1 MSAGTTTTTNSKAA
15 SKTTAVAPSSAS
27 ANPSKPG
34 AAKSSSW
41 RNLVGLLPYLKRY
54 PGAIALGMLCLL
66 LTSLIGNVIPLTTGV
81 ITDVVAG
88 NPRPFQSGAQNE
100 LTGSLAHWIPFYA
113 PHSRHAIGIY
123 CLILLVCVLLKG
135 FFSFCTRWI
144 LIGVSRDIEFDIRLD
159 LFDRLLVM
167 EPEFYV
173 RNRTGELMSRATN
186 DLNNVRMV
194 LGPGIMYTGQ
204 TLATMVLALFVLAR
218 LSGSLTLWILL
229 PVPIVFVSVRHFGK
243 VIHDLYEKIQASLAS
258 LSAKVQENLAGV
270 RVVRAYAQEEA
281 EIRGFDEPNREYV
294 ARNIKLIRTWSMFM
308 PSLQAL
314 IGTSFLIVL
323 WKGGDQLLSGRITL
337 GALIAFYTY
346 LGLLVWP
353 MIALGWVTNIFQRG
367 AASTGRLNYILR
379 AKPQIDDSA
388 ATIAKQTK
396 VAGEVEFRD
405 LTFTYPTNLA
415 GNAANTGSSA
425 AAAGKTNG
433 SGAGA
438 AVAHPVLR
446 DINLKIP
453 AGSTL
458 AIVGPTGSGKTT
470 LASLIARLWEAPNG
484 QLLIDGH
491 PIREWPLEN
500 LRRAI
505 GYVPQDTYLFSETV
519 GGNIAFGLT
528 EYGVDQI
535 GTAAEI
541 ANIDTD
547 IETFANK
554 YDTVVGERGVTLSG
568 GQKQRSA
575 IARAVIRDPRILI
588 LDDSLSAVD
597 TQTEERI
604 LTRLRSVMEGRTTI
618 LISHRIST
626 VQNADQIIVL
636 RDGRIIERGTH
647 DQLLTNEGYYADLH
661 RKQLL
666 EEELEN
672 V

>member
-1 MSAGTTTTTNSKAA
+1 
-15 SKTTAVAPSSAS
+15 
-27 ANPSKPG
+27 
-34 AAKSSSW
+34 
-41 RNLVGLLPYLKRY
+41 
-54 PGAIALGMLCLL
+54 
-66 LTSLIGNVIPLTTGV
+66 VIPLTTGV
-81 ITDVVAG
+81 ITDVIAG
-88 NPRPFQSGAQNE
+88 SARPFESSSQGHLLS
-100 LTGSLAHWIPFYA
+100 GSLLSRSIPFYA
-113 PHSRHAIGIY
+113 PHSRHALGIY
-123 CLILLVCVLLKG
+123 CLVLLTCVLLKG
-135 FFSFCTRWI
+135 AMSFATRWI
-144 LIGVSRDIEFDIRLD
+144 LIGVSRDIEFDIRGD
-159 LFDRLLVM
+159 LFNRLLMM

-204 TLATMVLALFVLAR
+204 TLATMVLALVVLAK

-229 PVPIVFVSVRHFGK
+229 PVPVVFVAVRHFGK
-243 VIHDLYEKIQASLAS
+243 VIHELYEKIQASLAS
-258 LSAKVQENLAGV
+258 LSAKVQENLSGV

-294 ARNIKLIRTWSMFM
+294 SRNIKLIRTWSMFM

-323 WKGGDQLLSGRITL
+323 WQGGHQLLSGKISL

-346 LGLLVWP
+346 LGVLVWP

-379 AKPQIDDSA
+379 ATPQVDDHA
-388 ATIAKQTK
+388 AKVPPQTPI
-396 VAGEVEFRD
+396 AGEIEFRN

-415 GNAANTGSSA
+415 GNGANTSKTGSAGIPAGSSPSA
-425 AAAGKTNG
+425 AKTNG
-433 SGAGA
+433 A
-438 AVAHPVLR
+438 ARAVLS
-446 DINLKIP
+446 DINLKVP

-470 LASLIARLWEAPNG
+470 LASLVARLWEAPDG
-484 QLLIDGH
+484 QLLIDGR
-491 PIREWPLEN
+491 PIREWPLES
-500 LRRAI
+500 LRRSI

-519 GGNIAFGLT
+519 GGNVAFGLP
-528 EYGVDQI
+528 EYVHDQVRA
-535 GTAAEI
+535 AAEI
-541 ANIDTD
+541 ANLDSD
-547 IETFANK
+547 VEAFSKK

-575 IARAVIRDPRILI
+575 IARAVVRDPRILI

-604 LTRLRSVMEGRTTI
+604 LTRLRGVMEGRTTI
-618 LISHRIST
+618 LISHRTST
-626 VQNADQIIVL
+626 VQDADLIVVL

-647 DQLLTNEGYYADLH
+647 DELLAREGYYADLY

-672 V
+672 A

>member
-1 MSAGTTTTTNSKAA
+1 MSESATKTNSSA
-15 SKTTAVAPSSAS
+15 TTKGA
-27 ANPSKPG
+27 KPATA
-34 AAKSSSW
+34 AAKSSSLQ
-41 RNLVGLLPYLKRY
+41 NLLGLWPYLKRY
-54 PGAIALGMLCLL
+54 PGGVALGMLCLL
-66 LTSLIGNVIPLTTGV
+66 LTSLVGNIIPLATGV
-81 ITDVVAG
+81 ITDVAAG
-88 NPRPFQSGAQNE
+88 NARPFQSSAQTQ
-100 LTGSLAHWIPFYA
+100 LGGSWLGNLIPFYA

-135 FFSFCTRWI
+135 FFSFATRWI
-144 LIGVSRDIEFDIRLD
+144 LIGVSRDVEFDIRGD

-173 RNRTGELMSRATN
+173 RNRTGDLMSRATN

-194 LGPGIMYTGQ
+194 IGPGIMYTGQ
-204 TLATMVLALFVLAR
+204 TLATMLLALFVLAR
-218 LSGSLTLWILL
+218 LSGTLTLWILL
-229 PVPIVFVSVRHFGK
+229 PVPIVFVAVRHFGK

-270 RVVRAYAQEEA
+270 RIVRAYAQEEA
-281 EIRGFDEPNREYV
+281 EVRGFDEPNREYV
-294 ARNIKLIRTWSMFM
+294 ARNIKLIRAWSMFM

-323 WKGGDQLLSGRITL
+323 WKGGEQLLTGRITL

-379 AKPQIDDSA
+379 AKSQIDDRG
-388 ATIAKQTK
+388 ATIPKQAK
-396 VAGEVEFRD
+396 VAGEIEFRD

-415 GNAANTGSSA
+415 GNGANAPKAGA
-425 AAAGKTNG
+425 AAAKTNG
-433 SGAGA
+433 A
-438 AVAHPVLR
+438 AAIVLR
-446 DINLKIP
+446 DISLKIP

-470 LASLIARLWEAPNG
+470 LAALIARLWEAPDG
-484 QLLIDGH
+484 QLYIDGH

-535 GTAAEI
+535 GAAAEI

-547 IETFANK
+547 IESFANK

-604 LTRLRSVMEGRTTI
+604 LTRLRGLMEGRTTI

-647 DQLLTNEGYYADLH
+647 DQLLTSEGYYADLH

>member
-1 MSAGTTTTTNSKAA
+1 MTAGATTTSTNTANKTAA
-15 SKTTAVAPSSAS
+15 VTSSSAP
-27 ANPSKPG
+27 ANPSKPP
-34 AAKSSSW
+34 ATKTSSW
-41 RNLVGLLPYLKRY
+41 RNLAGLWPYLKRY
-54 PGAIALGMLCLL
+54 PGGIALGMLCLL
-66 LTSLIGNVIPLTTGV
+66 LTSVIGNIIPLTTGV

-100 LTGSLAHWIPFYA
+100 VTGSLAHWIPFYA
-113 PHSRHAIGIY
+113 PHSSHAIAIY
-123 CLILLVCVLLKG
+123 CLIMLVCVLLKG

-144 LIGVSRDIEFDIRLD
+144 LIGVSRDIEFDVRVD

-173 RNRTGELMSRATN
+173 RNRTGDLMSRATN

-204 TLATMVLALFVLAR
+204 TLATMLLALFVLAR
-218 LSGSLTLWILL
+218 LSGTLTLWILL

-323 WKGGDQLLSGRITL
+323 WKGGDQLLSGKITL

-396 VAGEVEFRD
+396 VAGEIEFRD

-415 GNAANTGSSA
+415 GNGANTTA
-425 AAAGKTNG
+425 AASGKTNG
-433 SGAGA
+433 SGAA
-438 AVAHPVLR
+438 ANAAHPVLR

-484 QLLIDGH
+484 QLFIDGH
-491 PIREWPLEN
+491 PIRQWPLEN

-541 ANIDTD
+541 ANLDAD
-547 IETFANK
+547 IEGFANK

-604 LTRLRSVMEGRTTI
+604 LTRLRGVMEGRTTI

-636 RDGRIIERGTH
+636 RDGKIIERGTH

>member
-1 MSAGTTTTTNSKAA
+1 MSAGTTTTTNTNAANKNAARSSSPVSAPVSK
-15 SKTTAVAPSSAS
+15 SAP
-27 ANPSKPG
+27 
-34 AAKSSSW
+34 AKSSSW

-66 LTSLIGNVIPLTTGV
+66 LTSVVGNIIPLTTGV

-88 NPRPFQSGAQNE
+88 NPHPFQSGAQTQ
-100 LTGSLAHWIPFYA
+100 LTSSWLGNWIPFYA

-135 FFSFCTRWI
+135 FFSFSTRWI
-144 LIGVSRDIEFDIRLD
+144 LIGVSRDIEFDIRSD
-159 LFDRLLVM
+159 LFDRLLLM

-204 TLATMVLALFVLAR
+204 TLATMVLALVVLAR
-218 LSGSLTLWILL
+218 LSGTLTLWILL
-229 PVPIVFVSVRHFGK
+229 PVPVVAVIVQRFGK
-243 VIHDLYEKIQASLAS
+243 IIHELYEKIQASLAS

-281 EIRGFDEPNREYV
+281 EVRGFDEPNREYV

-323 WKGGDQLLSGRITL
+323 WKGGQQLLSGEITL

-379 AKPQIDDSA
+379 AKPQIDDSG
-388 ATIAKQTK
+388 ATVPKQTK
-396 VAGEVEFRD
+396 VAGEIEFRD

-415 GNAANTGSSA
+415 GDAVNATAASKTNGA
-425 AAAGKTNG
+425 AAAT
-433 SGAGA
+433 S
-438 AVAHPVLR
+438 HPVLR

-470 LASLIARLWEAPNG
+470 LASLI
-484 QLLIDGH
+484 
-491 PIREWPLEN
+491 
-500 LRRAI
+500 
-505 GYVPQDTYLFSETV
+505 
-519 GGNIAFGLT
+519 
-528 EYGVDQI
+528 
-535 GTAAEI
+535 
-541 ANIDTD
+541 
-547 IETFANK
+547 
-554 YDTVVGERGVTLSG
+554 
-568 GQKQRSA
+568 
-575 IARAVIRDPRILI
+575 
-588 LDDSLSAVD
+588 
-597 TQTEERI
+597 
-604 LTRLRSVMEGRTTI
+604 
-618 LISHRIST
+618 
-626 VQNADQIIVL
+626 
-636 RDGRIIERGTH
+636 
-647 DQLLTNEGYYADLH
+647 
-661 RKQLL
+661 
-666 EEELEN
+666 
-672 V
+672 

>member
-1 MSAGTTTTTNSKAA
+1 MSTATTTNN
-15 SKTTAVAPSSAS
+15 KTGDKDAVVSSSSAPPGS
-27 ANPSKPG
+27 PKPA

-41 RNLVGLLPYLKRY
+41 RNLVGLGPYLKRY

-66 LTSLIGNVIPLTTGV
+66 LTSLVGNVIPLTTGV

-88 NPRPFQSGAQNE
+88 NARPFQSGAQTQ
-100 LTGSLAHWIPFYA
+100 LTGSWLGNLIPFYA
-113 PHSRHAIGIY
+113 PHSRHAIAIY

-135 FFSFCTRWI
+135 FFSFSTRWI
-144 LIGVSRDIEFDIRLD
+144 LIGVSRDIEFDIRSD

-204 TLATMVLALFVLAR
+204 TLATMILALMVLAR
-218 LSGSLTLWILL
+218 LSGTLTLWILL
-229 PVPIVFVSVRHFGK
+229 PVPIVFVAVRHFGK

-258 LSAKVQENLAGV
+258 LSAKVQENLSGV

-281 EIRGFDEPNREYV
+281 EARGFDEPNREYV

-308 PSLQAL
+308 PSLQAM

-323 WKGGDQLLSGRITL
+323 WKGGDQLLNGQITL

-379 AKPQIDDSA
+379 AKPQIDDTG
-388 ATIAKQTK
+388 ATVSQQAK
-396 VAGEVEFRD
+396 VMGEIEFRD

-415 GNAANTGSSA
+415 GNGANAAA

-433 SGAGA
+433 AGT
-438 AVAHPVLR
+438 AHPVLR
-446 DINLKIP
+446 DISLKIP

-500 LRRAI
+500 LRRSI

-519 GGNIAFGLT
+519 GGNIGFGLT

-535 GTAAEI
+535 GAAAEI
-541 ANIDTD
+541 ANLDAD

-604 LTRLRSVMEGRTTI
+604 LTRLRDVMEGRTTI

-647 DQLLTNEGYYADLH
+647 DQLLTSEGYYADLH

>member
-1 MSAGTTTTTNSKAA
+1 MSEGATKTNSSAATKA
-15 SKTTAVAPSSAS
+15 V
-27 ANPSKPG
+27 KPAG
-34 AAKSSSW
+34 AKSSAFQ
-41 RNLVGLLPYLKRY
+41 NLRGLWPYLRRY
-54 PGAIALGMLCLL
+54 PGAVSLGMLCLL
-66 LTSLIGNVIPLTTGV
+66 LTSFVGNIIPLTTGV

-88 NPRPFQSGAQNE
+88 NARPFQSGAQTQ
-100 LTGSLAHWIPFYA
+100 LGGSWLGNLIPFYA

-123 CLILLVCVLLKG
+123 CLILIVCVLLKG
-135 FFSFCTRWI
+135 FFSFATRWI
-144 LIGVSRDIEFDIRLD
+144 LIGVSRDVEFDIRGD

-173 RNRTGELMSRATN
+173 RNRTGDLMSRATN

-194 LGPGIMYTGQ
+194 IGPGIMYTGQ
-204 TLATMVLALFVLAR
+204 TLATMLLALFVLAR
-218 LSGSLTLWILL
+218 LSGTLTLWILL

-281 EIRGFDEPNREYV
+281 EVRGFDEPNREYV

-323 WKGGDQLLSGRITL
+323 WKGGEQLLTGRITL

-379 AKPQIDDSA
+379 AKPQIDDRG
-388 ATIAKQTK
+388 ATVPKQTK
-396 VAGEVEFRD
+396 VAGEIEFRD

-415 GNAANTGSSA
+415 GNGANLKAPAGKPA
-425 AAAGKTNG
+425 AAVTSTAKTNG
-433 SGAGA
+433 TAP
-438 AVAHPVLR
+438 AVLH

-470 LASLIARLWEAPNG
+470 LAALIARLWEAPDG
-484 QLLIDGH
+484 QLYIDGH

-541 ANIDTD
+541 ANLDAD
-547 IETFANK
+547 IETFADK

-604 LTRLRSVMEGRTTI
+604 LTRLRGLMEGRTTI

-647 DQLLTNEGYYADLH
+647 DQLLTSEGYYADLH

>member
-1 MSAGTTTTTNSKAA
+1 MSATPTTATTN
-15 SKTTAVAPSSAS
+15 
-27 ANPSKPG
+27 
-34 AAKSSSW
+34 AAKTPAEKPSSSW
-41 RNLVGLLPYLKRY
+41 ANLLGLVPYLKRY
-54 PGAIALGMLCLL
+54 PGAIALGMLCLVS
-66 LTSLIGNVIPLTTGV
+66 TSLVGNVIPLTTGV
-81 ITDVVAG
+81 ITDVIAG
-88 NPRPFQSGAQNE
+88 SARPFESSSQGHLLS
-100 LTGSLAHWIPFYA
+100 GSLLSRSIPFYA
-113 PHSRHAIGIY
+113 PHSRHALGIY

-135 FFSFCTRWI
+135 ALSFATRWV
-144 LIGVSRDIEFDIRLD
+144 LIGVSRDIEFDIRGD
-159 LFDRLLVM
+159 LFNRLLRM

-204 TLATMVLALFVLAR
+204 TLATMVLALLVLAK

-229 PVPIVFVSVRHFGK
+229 PVPVVFVAVRHFGK
-243 VIHDLYEKIQASLAS
+243 LIHELYEKIQASLAS
-258 LSAKVQENLAGV
+258 LSAKVQENLSGV

-281 EIRGFDEPNREYV
+281 EVRGFDEPNREYV
-294 ARNIKLIRTWSMFM
+294 SRNIKLIRTWSMFM

-323 WKGGDQLLSGRITL
+323 WQGGHQLLSGKISL

-346 LGLLVWP
+346 LGVLVWP

-379 AKPQIDDSA
+379 ATPQIDDSA
-388 ATIAKQTK
+388 AKVPPQTPI
-396 VAGEVEFRD
+396 AGEIEFRN

-415 GNAANTGSSA
+415 GNGNTS
-425 AAAGKTNG
+425 GKSNG
-433 SGAGA
+433 ATH
-438 AVAHPVLR
+438 AVLS
-446 DINLKIP
+446 DINLKVP

-470 LASLIARLWEAPNG
+470 LASLVARLWEAPDG

-491 PIREWPLEN
+491 PIREWPLES
-500 LRRAI
+500 LRRSI
-505 GYVPQDTYLFSETV
+505 GYVPQDTYLFTETV
-519 GGNIAFGLT
+519 GGNVAFGLP
-528 EYGVDQI
+528 EYVHDQVRA
-535 GTAAEI
+535 AAEI
-541 ANIDTD
+541 ANLDSDVESFTK
-547 IETFANK
+547 K

-575 IARAVIRDPRILI
+575 IARAVVRDPRILI

-618 LISHRIST
+618 LISHRTST
-626 VQNADQIIVL
+626 VQDADQIVVL

-647 DQLLTNEGYYADLH
+647 DELLAREGYYADLY

-672 V
+672 A